1 MSNKYMNLF
10 IIGPS
15 GCGKS
20 TQAKLIAEKF
30 SLTHYSMGQIFRDE
44 IAVKSPLGLEAQCYV
59 DKGQW
64 VPNELTFK
72 MLIQNLEKIN
82 NKNFIIDGFP
92 RHVDQMKDMDKYLFI
107 KERKADAIIHLDITF
122 DQIRARREAVAAK
135 GDSFQENRSDET
147 PEAIAARQKSYEDS
161 IHPIF
166 EYLKTDSKRLIRVD
180 ASRSIEA
187 IFEEISKL
195 LVQKQ

>member
-1 MSNKYMNLF
+1 MNLF

-30 SLTHYSMGQIFRDE
+30 NLTHYSMGQIFRDE
-44 IAVKSPLGLEAQCYV
+44 IAAKSPLGLEAQSYV
-59 DKGQW
+59 DQGQW

-82 NKNFIIDGFP
+82 NKNFIVDGFP
-92 RHVDQMKDMDKYLFI
+92 RQVDQMKDMDQYLFI
-107 KERKADAIIHLDITF
+107 KEEKTDAVIHLDITF
-122 DQIRARREAVAAK
+122 DEIRARREAVASK
-135 GDSFQENRSDET
+135 GGAFQENRSDET
-147 PEAIAARQKSYEDS
+147 PEAIARRQKSYEES
-161 IHPIF
+161 INPIF
-166 EYLKTDSKRLIRVD
+166 NYLETSHKERLIRVD
-180 ASRSIEA
+180 ASRSVEA

-195 LVQKQ
+195 LISAKG